1 MSLMMHRSSKPVPSH
16 NFLVFIGVSPIS
28 FSKVSSIEVEIE
40 TEALAEGGMNGC
52 VHSLSKPASSE
63 RKLIFERGVASG
75 GLSNTAVLT
84 SLRVGSFYKFIIV
97 SVLNQNGL
105 PKKTYMA
112 TDAVL
117 KKRRLSDLDAMS
129 GGMFVE
135 SLEFAYKNLTE
146 VPGADFLAGLS

>member
-1 MSLMMHRSSKPVPSH
+1 MALMMHRSSKPMPSY
-16 NFLVFIGVSPIS
+16 NFLVFIGTSPIS

-40 TEALAEGGMNGC
+40 TEALAEGGVNGS

-63 RKLIFERGVASG
+63 KKLIFERGVASG
-75 GLSNTAVLT
+75 ESSNKAVSA
-84 SLRVGSFYKFIIV
+84 SLRVGSFHKFIIV
-97 SVLNQNGL
+97 SVLNQDGL

-129 GGMFVE
+129 GGVFVE

-146 VPGADFLAGLS
+146 VPAVSSLTGLF